1 MKIFNSKY
9 NCSGCTAC
17 MDSCPN
23 DAILMVAD
31 SEGFKYPEINET
43 KCLDCGL
50 CQKVCPFHKDYNEGK
65 KSQIPAAY
73 AAKYKDDSVR
83 LSSSS
88 GGMFTALSNFIL
100 GENGV
105 VYGAAFDDDFRVCH
119 QKAENMVERDKFK
132 GSKYVQSDLG
142 KIFLDVKTELDN
154 DKDILFTGTP
164 CQIAGL
170 RAYLGHKK
178 YEKLIL
184 CDLVCLGTPSP
195 LIWSDYI
202 NLLLKNKTTKLKRFN
217 FRDKGAGWHK
227 SRLYA
232 MFADGS
238 TMYNT
243 PMVDLFDSIF
253 YQHIVLRPSC
263 HACVFTN
270 FDRVSDITIADFWG
284 IEKCKPDFDDNK
296 GVSLVLINT
305 KKGEAIFENV
315 KECLIYESSSIDEC
329 KQRHLTEPAKP
340 SPKRDVFWKDY
351 YEHNFKYVAKKYT
364 NYGFINR
371 VKHKVKH
378 NILKPLLS
386 KLGLM
391 DFVKSKFRSI

>member
-1 MKIFNSKY
+1 MKVFKSKY

-17 MDSCPN
+17 MNSCPN
-23 DAILMVAD
+23 DAISMVAD
-31 SEGFKYPEINET
+31 SEGFKYPEVDET

-50 CQKVCPFHKDYNEGK
+50 CLKVCPFHKDYNKGK
-65 KSQIPAAY
+65 KPQIPTVY

-88 GGMFTALSNFIL
+88 GGMFTALSNYIL

-142 KIFLDVKTELDN
+142 HIFLDVKTELD
-154 DKDILFTGTP
+154 KDRDVLFTGTP

-170 RAYLGHKK
+170 RAYLGNKR

-184 CDLVCLGTPSP
+184 CDLVCHGTPSP
-195 LIWSDYI
+195 LIWNEYI
-202 NLLLKNKTTKLKRFN
+202 DLLLKNKKTKLNRFN
-217 FRDKGAGWHK
+217 FRDKGAGWHS

-253 YQHIVLRPSC
+253 YQHIALRPSC

-270 FDRVSDITIADFWG
+270 FDRVSDITMADFWG
-284 IEKCKPDFDDNK
+284 IEECKPDFDDNI
-296 GVSLVLINT
+296 GVSLVLLNT
-305 KKGEAIFENV
+305 IKGKRIFENV
-315 KECLIYESSSIDEC
+315 KEYLIYESSGIDEC

-340 SPKRDVFWKDY
+340 SLKRDIFWKDY
-351 YEHNFKYVAKKYT
+351 YEHGFEYVAKKYT
-364 NYGFINR
+364 DYGFINL
-371 VKHKVKH
+371 VKHKIKD
-378 NILKPLLS
+378 NILKPMLS
-386 KLGLM
+386 KLGIM
-391 DFVKSKFRSI
+391 DFVKSKLKSI